1 MRGLTWDSYSRYRQ
15 LGVGLFEG
23 LSAGFV
29 LAKSLIN
36 NPEQLNQLVEAI
48 RPHTVVALDTEA
60 DSLHAYPAKVCLIQI
75 SLPGSDVLVDPL
87 SKLDLAP
94 LWNVLADKELL
105 LHGSD
110 YDLKMLC
117 HCYQFR
123 PGRLFDTML
132 AARLSG
138 MRKFGL
144 GDLVREVVGVELDK
158 GPQKA
163 DWGRRPLTPRMEEY
177 ARNDTKYLFQLR
189 EYFVKLLTEK
199 GRLAWLEEWCARM
212 IVDYSQPFD
221 SDPDT
226 VWRVKGSNKLPR
238 RGLAIIRELYYWRE
252 KEATAANRPPYF
264 ILSHD
269 TMNAVAFAAI
279 NEEPWDEILS
289 PKLHPRRRDGIRTA
303 VQRGLAVPQN
313 EWPDKP
319 RHKFISSTDEQKQ
332 LALKYQEVRDKAA
345 AAIELDPTIIASRAT
360 LEALARDPE
369 HTLPTMM
376 KWQRDLVAPS
386 GV

>member
-1 MRGLTWDSYSRYRQ
+1 MRWEAIHGIDNLVFVC
-15 LGVGLFEG
+15 LKVGTIL
-23 LSAGFV
+23 FV
-29 LAKSLIN
+29 LSKSLIN
-36 NPEQLNQLVEAI
+36 NPEQLNRLIEAI
-48 RPHTVVALDTEA
+48 HPHTVVALDTEA

-75 SLPGSDVLVDPL
+75 GLPGSDDLVDPL
-87 SKLDLAP
+87 CKLDLNP
-94 LWNVLADKELL
+94 LWKVLADKELL

-123 PGRLFDTML
+123 PARLFDTML

-138 MRKFGL
+138 MRQFGL
-144 GDLVREVVGVELDK
+144 GDLVRTIVGVELDK

-163 DWGRRPLTPRMEEY
+163 DWGQRPLTPRMEEY

-189 EYFVKLLTEK
+189 EHFVQLLTSK
-199 GRLAWLEEWCARM
+199 GRLAWLEEWCAQM

-221 SDPDT
+221 SDPDS

-238 RGLAIIRELYYWRE
+238 RGLAIIRELWAWRE

-269 TMNAVAFAAI
+269 TMNAMALAAI
-279 NEEPWDEILS
+279 NDEPWEGMLS
-289 PKLHPRRRDGIRTA
+289 PKMHPRRREGVRIA
-303 VQRGLAVPQN
+303 MKKGMSVPAA

-319 RHKFISSTDEQKQ
+319 RHKFISATEEQKQ
-332 LALKYQEVRDKAA
+332 KTAQFQEKRDKVAA
-345 AAIELDPTIIASRAT
+345 ELELDPTLIASRAT

-369 HTLPTMM
+369 KTLPEMM
-376 KWQRDLVAPS
+376 KWQRELL

>member
-1 MRGLTWDSYSRYRQ
+1 MAHGTVGSYSRYRQ
-15 LGVGLFEG
+15 LGVGWFEG

-36 NPEQLNQLVEAI
+36 SPEQLNQLVEAI

-75 SLPGSDVLVDPL
+75 SLPGQDALVDPL

-123 PGRLFDTML
+123 PARLFDTML

-138 MRKFGL
+138 MRQFGL
-144 GDLVREVVGVELDK
+144 GDLVRTIIGVELDK

-189 EYFVKLLTEK
+189 QHFVDLLTAK

-269 TMNAVAFAAI
+269 TMNEVAFAAI
-279 NEEPWDEILS
+279 NEEPWEASSRLS
-289 PKLHPRRRDGIRTA
+289 SIRAGGKASATPWAAGWPCRRTSGRTSRVTASSPPRM
-303 VQRGLAVPQN
+303 
-313 EWPDKP
+313 
-319 RHKFISSTDEQKQ
+319 
-332 LALKYQEVRDKAA
+332 
-345 AAIELDPTIIASRAT
+345 SRSNW
-360 LEALARDPE
+360 R
-369 HTLPTMM
+369 
-376 KWQRDLVAPS
+376 
-386 GV
+386 

>member
-1 MRGLTWDSYSRYRQ
+1 M
-15 LGVGLFEG
+15 
-23 LSAGFV
+23 
-29 LAKSLIN
+29 IN
-36 NPEQLNQLVEAI
+36 NAEQLNRLVESLRQQEVI
-48 RPHTVVALDTEA
+48 ALDTEA

-75 SLPGSDVLVDPL
+75 SLPGTDDLVDPL

-123 PGRLFDTML
+123 PARLFDTML

-138 MRKFGL
+138 MRQFGL
-144 GDLVREVVGVELDK
+144 GDLVRTIIGVELDK

-163 DWGRRPLTPRMEEY
+163 DWGQRPLTPRMEEY

-189 EYFVKLLTEK
+189 QHFVDLLKAK

-212 IVDYSQPFD
+212 IQDYSQPFD
-221 SDPDT
+221 SDPNT

-238 RGLAIIRELYYWRE
+238 QGLAIIREMYYWRE
-252 KEATAANRPPYF
+252 KEATMANRPPYF

-269 TMNAVAFAAI
+269 TMNAIAFAAI
-279 NEEPWDEILS
+279 NGEPWEQLLS

-303 VQRGLAVPQN
+303 VSRGLAVPQN

-319 RHKFISSTDEQKQ
+319 RHKFIAATEEQKQ
-332 LALKYQEVRDKAA
+332 KAAQYQEKRDKVAA
-345 AAIELDPTIIASRAT
+345 ELELDPTLIASRAT
-360 LEALARDPE
+360 LEALARDPQK
-369 HTLPTMM
+369 TLPEMM
-376 KWQRDLVAPS
+376 GWQRSLL
-386 GV
+386 GI

>member
-1 MRGLTWDSYSRYRQ
+1 M
-15 LGVGLFEG
+15 
-23 LSAGFV
+23 
-29 LAKSLIN
+29 IN
-36 NPEQLNQLVEAI
+36 SPEQLNQLVEAI

-75 SLPGSDVLVDPL
+75 SLPGQDALVDPL

-123 PGRLFDTML
+123 PARLFDTML

-138 MRKFGL
+138 MRQFGL
-144 GDLVREVVGVELDK
+144 GDLVRTIIGVELDK

-189 EYFVKLLTEK
+189 QHFVDLLTAK

-269 TMNAVAFAAI
+269 TMNEVAFAAI
-279 NEEPWDEILS
+279 NEEPWEGILS
-289 PKLHPRRRDGIRTA
+289 PKLHPRRREGIRNA
-303 VQRGLAVPQN
+303 VGRGLAVPQN

-319 RHKFISSTDEQKQ
+319 RHRFISSTDEQKQ

-369 HTLPTMM
+369 NTLPTMM
-376 KWQRDLVAPS
+376 KWQRELVAP
-386 GV
+386 GQ